1 MIQADQVTFPIPHL
15 VDAVHLTL
23 HIGSQSYGFRVQT
36 KRIMDVLEG
45 KDGWLFLAN
54 DTNQSIAQFRGQS
67 LMTENVQA
75 DWRNFLQEAG
85 QIPESILFVPPS
97 KESVFPEFYP
107 YEMAAMRPIDQLK
120 ELVRQTLFPRYL
132 YPRDLLRT
140 SRETYS
146 KTETHYTTFGAMLCF
161 EELIRRYLDVSLE
174 AVQDKHFEFEER
186 NNIGDLG
193 SKLRPIQSSAFLFL
207 KDPHTKEHSVY
218 ENGLQS
224 TGRVGYFRNAADAL
238 SNKKVLIFGDSFAG
252 FLLPFFH
259 ACFRDVLYCRTVGT
273 IHMDVVEKYQPDYI
287 LSELTERFILRAP
300 SIWRGKEAA
309 EHRLQYDESIFS

>member
-1 MIQADQVTFPIPHL
+1 MFPIPRL
-15 VDAVHLTL
+15 VDAVHLTM
-23 HIGSQSYGFRVQT
+23 HIGAQSYRFRVQA